1 MHLDK
6 KKLDLISSSIDTL
19 YQDKSFVDLSLPER
33 LMKISDVLQSTD
45 ETHKEVVETWNTEDR
60 KDSPHH
66 HTNRLD

>member
-1 MHLDK
+1 MQLDK

-19 YQDKSFVDLSLPER
+19 YQDKSFLDMPLPER
-33 LMKISDVLQSTD
+33 LKRITDVLESTS
-45 ETHKEVVETWNTEDR
+45 EHKDVVETWNPEDR